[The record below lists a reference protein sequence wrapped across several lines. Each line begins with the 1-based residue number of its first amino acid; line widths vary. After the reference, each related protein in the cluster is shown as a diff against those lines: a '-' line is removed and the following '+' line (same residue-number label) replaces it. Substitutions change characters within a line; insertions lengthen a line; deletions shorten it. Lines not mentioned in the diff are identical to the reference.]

1 MYWLSKKRYKIGLVL
16 PTLIVYSVFIIL
28 PIGIAV
34 WYSFTKYSGIGKAT
48 FVGLENY
55 MRLFKDKVF
64 WVSLKNTMIIF
75 VLAFVLLLT
84 ISFLIALLL
93 NNKLKGTDFAKALIF
108 SPAII
113 APIIVGI
120 IWVYILDP
128 NVGIINNILDALH
141 LDFLKQKWIGGETL
155 SPYSIAFIYFWQQLG
170 YLVTIFIAGLK
181 MIPEEVLEAVK
192 IDGASTMQKIRYVI
206 IPMMR
211 STISTVAVLIIT
223 GVFKIFEIVQQTTG
237 GGPNHLSETLVTYSY
252 STTFTSGNY
261 GYGMSLATVTFAL
274 SLIITGIYSF
284 LTRERE
290 GGNKR

>member
-1 MYWLSKKRYKIGLVL
+1 MYWLSKKRYKIGLVV

-237 GGPNHLSETLVTYSY
+237 GGPIVILLHSPAAIMDTECLLQ
-252 STTFTSGNY
+252 
-261 GYGMSLATVTFAL
+261 
-274 SLIITGIYSF
+274 
-284 LTRERE
+284 R
-290 GGNKR
+290 